1 MEAIEAVGAEKGT
14 GLRLEKVIDMPSNN
28 YLLVFEKQRDY

>member
-1 MEAIEAVGAEKGT
+1 MEAIGTVGAEKEI

-28 YLLVFEKQRDY
+28 YLLVFEKHRDH